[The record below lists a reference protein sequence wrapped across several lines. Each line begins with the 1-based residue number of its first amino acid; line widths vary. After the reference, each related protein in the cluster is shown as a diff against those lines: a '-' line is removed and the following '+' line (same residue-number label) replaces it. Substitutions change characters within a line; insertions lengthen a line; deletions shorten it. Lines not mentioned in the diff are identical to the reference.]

1 MEEAKKF
8 RTARE
13 NLATHLQKI
22 QTNRHPISLLLDG
35 LSDLRN
41 IAAMFRLADAAGL
54 KKIYLYQC
62 PPIKRHKKFKKW
74 SRSTLQYVPF
84 DTLKE
89 LEEIEVLKENHQL
102 LALEWT
108 NKSLLYT
115 RFQPDK
121 ELILVIGNEQH
132 GVSAELL
139 ALTEQSLHLPMYGVN
154 TSMNV
159 AVATGIAVYHLLEKV
174 VEKG

>member
-8 RTARE
+8 RAVRE
-13 NLATHLQKI
+13 NLEAHLQKI
-22 QTNRHPISLLLDG
+22 QQHRHPISLLLDG

-41 IAAMFRLADAAGL
+41 IAAMFRIADAAGL

-62 PPIKRHKKFKKW
+62 PPIKRHKKFKNW

-84 DTLKE
+84 ERLEKLEDIKLLK
-89 LEEIEVLKENHQL
+89 KEHQI

-115 RFQPDK
+115 RFRPDK

-132 GVSAELL
+132 GVSSELL

-174 VEKG
+174 VEKE